1 MRARPFAEIDSHCQP
16 TDRRTGSL
24 TEGVVHVSTT
34 SFPIGSS
41 LPAAAVSVG
50 THVHSRPPTSVTV
63 RLAIIASIGG
73 AWTSAEARYLLG
85 RSRLIGRVVR
95 RRRVHRLGSACL
107 SALVLR
113 LLALS
118 TQLLCFL
125 R

>member
-63 RLAIIASIGG
+63 RLAIVASIGG
-73 AWTSAEARYLLG
+73 AWTIAEARYLTRQAAPG
-85 RSRLIGRVVR
+85 RAR
-95 RRRVHRLGSACL
+95 RATVAGPRAREGVI
-107 SALVLR
+107 V
-113 LLALS
+113 
-118 TQLLCFL
+118 
-125 R
+125 